1 MRSLLAGEVSRV
13 SGADNDGNA
22 GEAEGAAFYA
32 AYGVCS
38 RNNDNTMYYCE
49 KPDGSVSIGNVW

>member
-1 MRSLLAGEVSRV
+1 MRSLNTNELRAIG
-13 SGADNDGNA
+13 GGDNDGNA

-38 RNNDNTMYYCE
+38 RNADNTMYYCE
-49 KPDGSVSIGNVW
+49 KPDGSVAIGNVW